1 MKQIILTALLSAI
14 CIIANAQE
22 NDDTQTVMQGETK
35 YYHIDEPTAGS
46 EYIWKIDP
54 ADAGE
59 LHVDGDNSARI
70 FVTWSKEGSLM
81 VHERNSAGCE
91 SGITTLVVKIKD
103 VPTLYAGLVDQSMC
117 FGEKAVIK
125 FPEEAAKPIK
135 FTYTFDGQERTVTD
149 CNNNTYV
156 IGTESG
162 IYIFIEGTD
171 ANNVKIEPN
180 GHASATIALPLK
192 KLTIKTE

>member
-22 NDDTQTVMQGETK
+22 NDDIQTVSQGDTK
-35 YYHIDEPTAGS
+35 YYHIDEPTHGS
-46 EYIWKIDP
+46 EYIWQIDP
-54 ADAGE
+54 ADAGVISVE
-59 LHVDGDNSARI
+59 DGNTARI
-70 FVTWSKEGSLM
+70 SVKWSKEGSLM
-81 VHERNSAGCE
+81 VHERNSFGCE

-103 VPTLYAGLVDQSMC
+103 VPTLYAGLVDQTMC
-117 FGEKAVIK
+117 FGEEAVIR

-149 CNNNTYV
+149 CNKNTYA

-180 GHASATIALPLK
+180 GHAFGRIALPLK

>member
-22 NDDTQTVMQGETK
+22 NDDIQTVSQGDTK

-59 LHVDGDNSARI
+59 LHVDGDNTARI

-91 SGITTLVVKIKD
+91 SGITTLKIKIKND
-103 VPTLYAGLVDQSMC
+103 PTLYAGLVNQSMC
-117 FGEKAVIK
+117 FGEKAVIR

-149 CNNNTYV
+149 CNEYDYTL
-156 IGTESG
+156 GMESG
-162 IYIFIEGTD
+162 VYIFIEGTD
-171 ANNVKIEPN
+171 ANNVKIEPD
-180 GHASATIALPLK
+180 GHAFGRIALPLK

>member
-1 MKQIILTALLSAI
+1 MKQIILTALLSAF

-22 NDDTQTVMQGETK
+22 NDDTQTVMQGDTK
-35 YYHIDEPTAGS
+35 YYRIDEPTAGS

-59 LHVDGDNSARI
+59 LHVEGDNSARI

-91 SGITTLVVKIKD
+91 SGITTLKIKIKND
-103 VPTLYAGLVDQSMC
+103 PTLYAGLEDQTMC
-117 FGEKAVIK
+117 FGEEAVIR

-149 CNNNTYV
+149 CNKNTYA

-171 ANNVKIEPN
+171 ANNVKIEPD
-180 GHASATIALPLK
+180 GHAFGRIALPLK